1 MPPKKSSCKLDRK
14 GHFYLTFKLSLGHTY
29 FLLKMIA
36 LIWKDNKASLS
47 SVIKLSKKGNLDYF
61 KSVVDTSI
69 TIVES
74 T

>member
-1 MPPKKSSCKLDRK
+1 M
-14 GHFYLTFKLSLGHTY
+14 GHTY